1 LPDLGVEQPK
11 MICPIINGFIGFG
24 YIGTDIPK
32 TDISIFI
39 AIKMDIS
46 VWTYR

>member
-1 LPDLGVEQPK
+1 
-11 MICPIINGFIGFG
+11 MFILKRTYQFY
-24 YIGTDIPK
+24 YIGCIAISEPGPATDIAI

-39 AIKMDIS
+39 AIKMDIW